1 VIALADQLRQDI
13 RHAVRGLRRT
23 PGFTLVVALTLA
35 LGIGTNTAIF
45 SVVDQLLLR
54 PLPYPDGDQIVR
66 VHEQNNARGTHSD
79 VNPGNWLDWQ
89 RQSQTL
95 AAQAAWD
102 PAAATLTGIGEPE
115 RLQALLVSHEFFPL
129 LGVAPLVGRT
139 IAPDD
144 DRPDA
149 PRVVVLSHALW
160 QRRFNADPAVVG
172 RIIRLNE
179 EPNEVIGVMPPG
191 FLFLFQETDFWTAFR
206 LDRNAQWRDI
216 AGRFMSVVARMK
228 PGVTL
233 ADAEGEMVTI
243 ATGLQTVHPRQQ
255 NMSVD
260 LVPLRDELVGDVQG
274 ALLVLYG
281 AVVLLLAIACLNVA
295 NLLLARA
302 RSRRR
307 EIAVRSSIGAGRIA
321 LVRQFVVESVV
332 LAAIGGALGLL
343 FARWSLNGLLA
354 LSPPDVVP
362 VTELRLDRRILL
374 YAVGVS
380 VVTGIVVGLVPAI
393 ATLRRSLADT
403 LRVSSSTITH
413 ASRMRQ
419 ALVVGQVAMTVV
431 LLSGAGLLMRTVAE
445 LTVVDPGFDR
455 RDLLTMQLDLPNGRY
470 DETRTVEFY
479 RQLRERVRQLPGVES
494 AAAAVTRPVVGPPIG
509 RTGVQVLGQP
519 ELPATAQPSAA
530 TRVVTPDYFRTLGI
544 PVVAG
549 REFTE
554 ADQTPDA
561 GLSFIVNEAFVSQI
575 LQGQDPLTVMMT
587 FGMQEENPYAPII
600 GVVGDVADGSV
611 SAPAQPT
618 VFYNQRQIPIDAMV
632 LFLRAPGAPGV
643 ARAAIDAIHEL
654 DPNLAIANVQT
665 MDTALGESLGRERLI
680 ALVSTMFGLSGL
692 VLASLGLY
700 GLLAFIVAERTKEIG
715 LRIAL
720 GARLGELLRGVLGGG
735 LFLVLVGAII
745 GIAAAAAVSRSIAFL
760 FYGVTPYDPLTY
772 AAVLALLALVAMV
785 ATLVPARRAATVNP
799 VVALR
804 AD

>member
-295 NLLLARA
+295 NLRLARA

-354 LSPPDVVP
+354 LAPPDVVP

>member
-354 LSPPDVVP
+354 LAPPDVVP